1 MKRAKTKVYSE
12 LYWDAID
19 CTWYG
24 NVCIALGNTVGSRSL
39 DGITFWGRS
48 LALFRIYTTELT
60 SSKRVSVCQFYI
72 VQGTRD
78 TEASYESIMAPI
90 ERKHKKQGDENTKQ
104 QSYMAKVSIL

>member
-1 MKRAKTKVYSE
+1 
-12 LYWDAID
+12 
-19 CTWYG
+19 
-24 NVCIALGNTVGSRSL
+24 
-39 DGITFWGRS
+39 
-48 LALFRIYTTELT
+48 
-60 SSKRVSVCQFYI
+60 